1 MTNKVLTYVLGK
13 EIIRWGRGEM
23 RTWLMVQIISVLLA
37 MFFFYSVFQNR
48 INSRWGLL

>member
-23 RTWLMVQIISVLLA
+23 RTWLMVQIHICFISYVLFL
-37 MFFFYSVFQNR
+37 FRLSK
-48 INSRWGLL
+48 SHK